1 METQLALPH
10 NEAHLWF
17 VQWDEVTP
25 LYIEI
30 CYNLLNDDERES
42 AAHFVFEAH
51 RNAFI
56 IAHAFIRVTL
66 SRYAAVAPSAWSFA
80 TNNYGRPRVCQPSF
94 GHLDFNLAHSDGIA
108 VCLVGRGIIGVD
120 VEDVFRR
127 APLDVV
133 NQYFSAI
140 EVESLMQ
147 QPIEM
152 RPRRFYEYWTLKESY
167 IKARGL
173 GLSLPLDRFVFDLD
187 SERVPRISFLPP
199 VEDDASRWQ
208 FTLLTPTK
216 RHLVAVGLR
225 DQLPDLRI
233 VTREV
238 APSSLTIVARTWK
251 PQAVAR

>member
-17 VQWDEVTP
+17 VQLDEVAPVYLET
-25 LYIEI
+25 Y
-30 CYNLLNDDERES
+30 CDLLSDDERAR
-42 AAHFVFEAH
+42 AAHLVFEAH
-51 RNAFI
+51 RNAFV
-56 IAHAFIRVTL
+56 IAHAFVRATL
-66 SRYAAVAPSAWSFA
+66 SRYATVAPSDWSFA
-80 TNNYGRPRVCQPSF
+80 TNDYGRPRVCQPSF
-94 GHLDFNLAHSDGIA
+94 GDLDFNLAHSDGIA
-108 VCLVGRGIIGVD
+108 VCLVGRGIIGID

-167 IKARGL
+167 IKARRL
-173 GLSLPLDRFVFDLD
+173 GLSLPLDRFAFDLD
-187 SERVPRISFLPP
+187 SKRGPRISFLPP
-199 VEDDASRWQ
+199 IEDDAGRWQ
-208 FTLLTPTK
+208 FTLLTPTTH
-216 RHLVAVGLR
+216 HLVAAALR
-225 DQLPDLRI
+225 DALPDLRI

-238 APSSLTIVARTWK
+238 APSSFGTVKRT
-251 PQAVAR
+251 